1 MKKRRTL
8 RKKKVY
14 TKRSYKKRRPMKHS
28 KKIRKTQKKRKRNIR
43 KRQRG
48 GFRNNVFLSKPQ
60 QYPPGGSLGVSK
72 PGIQTVDDSKY
83 YYAKNNRVQ
92 ATPEMGI
99 PALKKGGSRKQ
110 RGGSFSSAL
119 ESAVAAFPGG
129 TDIRDV
135 YWSSTNK
142 LSNLWNNWNGFPGTM
157 SPSPS
162 VQPIG
167 QTKTTN
173 LVTEPDI
180 AKIYSDAGKTAASKP
195 YQAYN

>member
-8 RKKKVY
+8 RKKRVY
-14 TKRSYKKRRPMKHS
+14 IKKSYKRRRPTKHS
-28 KKIRKTQKKRKRNIR
+28 KKTRKRR
-43 KRQRG
+43 RRRRRQLG

-92 ATPEMGI
+92 ATPEMAI

-119 ESAVAAFPGG
+119 ESAVTAFPGG

-167 QTKTTN
+167 QTKITN
-173 LVTEPDI
+173 LVNEPDI